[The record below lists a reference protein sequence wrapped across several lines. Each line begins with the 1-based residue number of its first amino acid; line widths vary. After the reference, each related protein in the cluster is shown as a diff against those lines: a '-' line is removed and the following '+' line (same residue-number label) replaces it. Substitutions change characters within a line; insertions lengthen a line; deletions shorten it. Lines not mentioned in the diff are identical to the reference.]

1 LKSKGFLKDCIKSVK
16 ELSEKIKEKKYG
28 ILEVTKSLNDIDEI
42 RIEETGY
49 LTFINTEK
57 EEH

>member
-1 LKSKGFLKDCIKSVK
+1 MKSKGFLKDCIKSVK

>member
-1 LKSKGFLKDCIKSVK
+1 MK
-16 ELSEKIKEKKYG
+16 ELSEKIKEKKYE